1 MAKATKSLAQLRAE
15 ANKPNVLFFN
25 LTNVKEAKGGRPQT
39 VAFGGE
45 TVKPNGSIITLGDTQ
60 EGKGREFD
68 HVHEAKF
75 EETTDFIGKFVIASP
90 EINVEQYR
98 YLDNMAWKYA
108 LNPHETYTA
117 YELGKYDRLEY
128 SEAYFAT
135 IEGLAVGDFVKLNA
149 EGKFEKADDAGLRV
163 VTILDLNRPIVL
175 EANQTAKQGA
185 QFMPRLG
192 KMIKVEVVK

>member
-15 ANKPNVLFFN
+15 ANKANVLFFN

-39 VAFGGE
+39 VVFDGE

-60 EGKGREFD
+60 ESKGRELD

-128 SEAYFAT
+128 SEAYFAD
-135 IEGLAVGDFVKLNA
+135 IEGLSVGDEVKLNA
-149 EGKFEKADDAGLRV
+149 AGKFEKESDAGLRV

-175 EANQTAKQGA
+175 EANQAAKQGA
-185 QFMPRLG
+185 KFMPRLG

>member
-75 EETTDFIGKFVIASP
+75 EEITEFIGKFVIASP

-135 IEGLAVGDFVKLNA
+135 IEGLAAGDKVKLNA